1 MESYTDISI
10 YGRHIRS
17 YESYTVCEKWTIYGP
32 KTTIYGSHRTKTYMV
47 VIYGRDHIW
56 SGPVYDSN
64 PRPYMGDH
72 IWCGPYMVLLTIY
85 GRINFWPYIPY
96 MVLMTIYGRSNFGPY
111 MVDQS
116 YTVNHIWFMICGA
129 NIWSVYIRGIF
140 KNTPKKWC
148 GATQVGT
155 LPRWDVKKV

>member
-1 MESYTDISI
+1 MVSYGKTFIPHSGDDGPASEGQTGPYMESYTDISI

-64 PRPYMGDH
+64 PRPYMGNH
-72 IWCGPYMVLLTIY
+72 IWSGPYMVLLTIY
-85 GRINFWPYIPY
+85 GRTNF
-96 MVLMTIYGRSNFGPY
+96 
-111 MVDQS
+111 
-116 YTVNHIWFMICGA
+116 
-129 NIWSVYIRGIF
+129 
-140 KNTPKKWC
+140 
-148 GATQVGT
+148 
-155 LPRWDVKKV
+155 